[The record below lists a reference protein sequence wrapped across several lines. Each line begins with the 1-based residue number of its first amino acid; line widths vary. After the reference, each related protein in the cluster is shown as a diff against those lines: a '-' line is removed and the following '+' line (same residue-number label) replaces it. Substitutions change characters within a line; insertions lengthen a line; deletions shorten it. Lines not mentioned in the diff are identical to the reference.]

1 MTQTQFQPLVH
12 GIFDPATWTMTYVV
26 FEKDGGSCAII
37 DSVLDYD
44 PKSGQ
49 TSHDTADKV
58 VRFVREHNLQ
68 AKWILETHAHADH
81 LTAAPYLKQAL
92 GGQIGIGAR
101 IGDVQQVFKQVFNLE
116 PEFKTDGS
124 QFDVLLDAEH
134 PIALDDVVGEI
145 MEVHS
150 RAIASA
156 LSEDSNKGENN
167 KIRLYKP
174 SIVRYSYLRFPESVL
189 PKAMV
194 SEIKYGAKNALLLA
208 KVYCW
213 LAETGETKLAKRTAS
228 LLGVDVAIVHSAV
241 KTARKNGWMTKS
253 QQGKSGGTFTE
264 DGEASFKSHGLLKVY
279 EQIVSNT
286 GGKK

>member
-1 MTQTQFQPLVH
+1 M
-12 GIFDPATWTMTYVV
+12 ATN
-26 FEKDGGSCAII
+26 K
-37 DSVLDYD
+37 
-44 PKSGQ
+44 P
-49 TSHDTADKV
+49 
-58 VRFVREHNLQ
+58 
-68 AKWILETHAHADH
+68 LETSPTARGVFWASSDPDLAGWV
-81 LTAAPYLKQAL
+81 LTWQNVSLPVNRNYRIWIGSKMVDGVVDGFRELTIQSFKEGYWNIEDDEVRARLQLLRVNEIEGVDEGPEINLTSDLFRNLK
-92 GGQIGIGAR
+92 I
-101 IGDVQQVFKQVFNLE
+101 
-116 PEFKTDGS
+116 
-124 QFDVLLDAEH
+124 
-134 PIALDDVVGEI
+134 GEI

-253 QQGKSGGTFTE
+253 HQGKSGGTFTA
-264 DGEASFKSHGLLKVY
+264 DGEASFKSYELSKLY
-279 EQIVSNT
+279 EQIVSNS

>member
-1 MTQTQFQPLVH
+1 MAD
-12 GIFDPATWTMTYVV
+12 GVV
-26 FEKDGGSCAII
+26 DG
-37 DSVLDYD
+37 
-44 PKSGQ
+44 
-49 TSHDTADKV
+49 
-58 VRFVREHNLQ
+58 FRE
-68 AKWILETHAHADH
+68 
-81 LTAAPYLKQAL
+81 LTIQS
-92 GGQIGIGAR
+92 
-101 IGDVQQVFKQVFNLE
+101 FKQDYWNIDDEEVRARLQLLRVNEIEGVDEGPEINLTSDL
-116 PEFKTDGS
+116 FRNLK
-124 QFDVLLDAEH
+124 
-134 PIALDDVVGEI
+134 IGEI

-228 LLGVDVAIVHSAV
+228 LLGV
-241 KTARKNGWMTKS
+241 M
-253 QQGKSGGTFTE
+253 
-264 DGEASFKSHGLLKVY
+264 
-279 EQIVSNT
+279 
-286 GGKK
+286 